1 VSGLLVVAASEAD
14 VELTRRSLEQCGLG
28 DRLEVARDGEE
39 ALDRLFGRGAWG
51 PASGRAVRLPRL
63 VLLDLRLPKVDG
75 PEVLQQLKADPR
87 TRTVPVVV
95 FTGSADDR
103 EVARCYQL
111 GANSCIAKPVTFEA
125 FRDVVAH
132 VGRYWLTL
140 SEAPF
145 PVDGFPAGGRG

>member
-1 VSGLLVVAASEAD
+1 MSLLLVAASEAD
-14 VELTRRSLEQCGLG
+14 VELTRRSLESCGLG
-28 DRLEVARDGEE
+28 ERLEIARDGEE

-51 PASGRAVRLPRL
+51 PGSGRSARLPRL

-95 FTGSADDR
+95 FTGAADER
-103 EVARCYQL
+103 EVARCYGL
-111 GANSCIAKPVTFEA
+111 GANSCVAKPVAFEA
-125 FRDVVAH
+125 FRDVVAR

-145 PVDGFPAGGRG
+145 PLDGGR